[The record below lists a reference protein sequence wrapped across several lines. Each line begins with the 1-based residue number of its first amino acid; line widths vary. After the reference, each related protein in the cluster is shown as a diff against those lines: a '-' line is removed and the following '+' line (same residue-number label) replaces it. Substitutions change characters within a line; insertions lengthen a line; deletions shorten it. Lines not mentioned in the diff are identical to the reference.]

1 MRLWCSAQ
9 LKEKRFKAYLK
20 TTVLSGL
27 ILRIMSVLIQ
37 SIRINIKSISIHV
50 LTWLLI
56 LLINYIFLK
65 NYVINFD
72 LTFHILIWAVYIS
85 LFYICYCF
93 LIPIFLFRK
102 KVLGFVAGSLILISA
117 SYLINQ
123 TIARNQ
129 FITVFKQ
136 IGETL
141 GPNPFDPNQSKPI
154 PPGPMRPPFPEFD
167 REVFRRPDLEMMLKN
182 KLRMGRGPGFDRKL
196 FSLSGLLLVYFA
208 SISIKV
214 LLKFRDDEKKKE
226 EIMKERISSEL
237 IYLKQQVNP
246 HFLFN
251 TLNNIYSLS
260 IKNPDI
266 TPSAILKVSSI
277 LRYTLYKSDN
287 SLALLRDE
295 IEIMNTYI
303 DFQKM
308 RFKNNLPITY
318 DVSGSIDDYKIEPF
332 ILLPLIE
339 NAFKYGMVKI
349 NDSFINIQITI
360 KSDKLKFLI
369 SNKKSYTNGTGL
381 EHSGIGLKNIKRRL
395 DLVYPDCHEFKITD
409 ENDIFSIFL
418 ELPLRIEK

>member
-1 MRLWCSAQ
+1 ML
-9 LKEKRFKAYLK
+9 F
-20 TTVLSGL
+20 
-27 ILRIMSVLIQ
+27 LIQ
-37 SIRINIKSISIHV
+37 RIKKNIKSISIHV

-65 NYVINFD
+65 NYIINFD
-72 LTFHILIWAVYIS
+72 LTFHILIWAIYIS
-85 LFYICYCF
+85 LFYICYSF

-136 IGETL
+136 MGETP
-141 GPNPFDPNQSKPI
+141 GPNLFGPNQSEPL
-154 PPGPMRPPFPEFD
+154 PPDPMRPPFPKFD
-167 REVFRRPDLEMMLKN
+167 REVIRRPDLEMMLHN
-182 KLRMGRGPGFDRKL
+182 KLPMGRGPGFDRKL

-208 SISIKV
+208 TISIKV

-295 IEIMNTYI
+295 IEIMNAYI

-308 RFKNNLPITY
+308 RFKNNLPVTY
-318 DVSGSIDDYKIEPF
+318 DVSGPIDDYKIEPF

-339 NAFKYGMVKI
+339 NAFKYGMVNI

-369 SNKKSYTNGTGL
+369 SNKKSYTIGTDL

-395 DLVYPDCHEFKITD
+395 DLVYPDCHEFKIAD
-409 ENDIFSIFL
+409 EDDIFSVFL